1 MRSMGWSQVNWPDGP
16 QAEETLGEKNP
27 WESAMACCVQ
37 NFGRKVQKIVL
48 ETGGGWNNAAEMQ
61 TLKSRS

>member
-1 MRSMGWSQVNWPDGP
+1 MRSMGWCLVNWPDGP
-16 QAEETLGEKNP
+16 QAEETLGERKP

-48 ETGGGWNNAAEMQ
+48 ETGGWNNAAEMQ

>member
-1 MRSMGWSQVNWPDGP
+1 MLSMGWCLVNWPDGP

-27 WESAMACCVQ
+27 WESAIACCVQ

-48 ETGGGWNNAAEMQ
+48 ETEWWVE
-61 TLKSRS
+61 

>member
-1 MRSMGWSQVNWPDGP
+1 MLSMGWSQVNWPDGP

-48 ETGGGWNNAAEMQ
+48 ETGGWNNAAEMQ

>member
-1 MRSMGWSQVNWPDGP
+1 MRSMGWCLVNWPDGP

-48 ETGGGWNNAAEMQ
+48 
-61 TLKSRS
+61 